1 MIPNHREQRNV
12 GKGSQESRTL
22 LRKSH
27 QPYERKRLLH
37 VKIGKSLQLK
47 LLLGK
52 GVPRMLEQIPTES
65 LCRSRIEALG
75 GRGNHDAAVKL

>member
-12 GKGSQESRTL
+12 GKGSQEPRTL

-27 QPYERKRLLH
+27 HYERERLLH
-37 VKIGKSLQLK
+37 AKIGKSLQLK

-52 GVPRMLEQIPTES
+52 GVPCVLEQIPTES
-65 LCRSRIEALG
+65 RCRSKKEALG